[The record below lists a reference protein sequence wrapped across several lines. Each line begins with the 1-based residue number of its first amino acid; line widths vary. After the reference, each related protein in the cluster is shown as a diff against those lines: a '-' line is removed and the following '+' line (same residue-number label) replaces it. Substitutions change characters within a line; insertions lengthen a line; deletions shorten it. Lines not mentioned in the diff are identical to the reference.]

1 MVVKKITKLRMNN
14 ELQTPKNYEDLKDLI
29 IKITQE
35 TPNDMTLGVKIR
47 KIANSLKENKPLD
60 IKELTKNTI

>member
-1 MVVKKITKLRMNN
+1 MNN